1 MGKRESFGGKGE
13 GGRNE
18 DKFKGGGKKWEGER
32 GEKARKKKIRKESRE
47 RMKDKDE
54 VCLWTHYCF
63 EIVFVGTFV
72 YNNPAFL

>member
-54 VCLWTHYCF
+54 VWL
-63 EIVFVGTFV
+63 
-72 YNNPAFL
+72 